1 MLRYYRLNGHVKEI
15 KNPGEYKEAN
25 LIKMVDPQYEDI
37 YKISKKERILHEYLK
52 DSLDKNEIPRLE
64 NYNNQLFLLI
74 RVPTEDDDKPGNL
87 TFKTT
92 PMGIILTSERL
103 ILIASED
110 MNIIDVVINN
120 YGKKFESI
128 RSFVMMILLATT
140 KRYLKYLKTLNI
152 NIIRAEA
159 KLRKTQSNQE
169 LINLMEIEKSLVY
182 FTTSLKGNQMV
193 MERLLTGK
201 LSENEEEKDFI
212 RDVIIENNQA
222 LEMSQLYGS
231 IVDSLTSAFSSIISN
246 NLNIVMKAL
255 AALTIILNFPMLVSS
270 MYGMNVPLPFQNQK
284 YAFIIVIVI
293 SIVLTAGSTWYLI
306 RRKWF

>member
-1 MLRYYRLNGHVKEI
+1 M
-15 KNPGEYKEAN
+15 
-25 LIKMVDPQYEDI
+25 
-37 YKISKKERILHEYLK
+37 
-52 DSLDKNEIPRLE
+52 E
-64 NYNNQLFLLI
+64 NYKNQLFLLI

-92 PMGIILTSERL
+92 PMGIILTPEKL
-103 ILIASED
+103 ILIASEN

-140 KRYLKYLKTLNI
+140 KRYLKYLKTLNV

-193 MERLLTGK
+193 MERLLSGK
-201 LSENEEEKDFI
+201 LSENDEEKEFI

-222 LEMSQLYGS
+222 LEMSQLYNN
-231 IVDSLTSAFSSIISN
+231 IVDSLTNAFSSIISN

-270 MYGMNVPLPFQNQK
+270 VYGMNVPLPFQNQK
-284 YAFIIVIVI
+284 YAFIIVIII
-293 SIVLTAGSTWYLI
+293 SIVLTMASTWYLI
-306 RRKWF
+306 KRKWF

>member
-15 KNPGEYKEAN
+15 KNPAEYKEAN

-37 YKISKKERILHEYLK
+37 YKISKKERIIHEYLK

-64 NYNNQLFLLI
+64 NYKNQLFLLI

-92 PMGIILTSERL
+92 PMGIILTPDKL
-103 ILIASED
+103 VLIASED
-110 MNIIDVVINN
+110 VNIIDVVINN

-128 RSFVMMILLATT
+128 RSLVMMILLATT
-140 KRYLKYLKTLNI
+140 KRYLKYLKTLNV
-152 NIIRAEA
+152 NIIRAESR
-159 KLRKTQSNQE
+159 LRKTQSNQE

-193 MERLLTGK
+193 MERLLSGK
-201 LSENEEEKDFI
+201 LSENDEEKEFI

-222 LEMSQLYGS
+222 LEMSQLYSS

-270 MYGMNVPLPFQNQK
+270 VYGMNVPLPFQNQK

-293 SIVLTAGSTWYLI
+293 SIVLTIMSTWYLI
-306 RRKWF
+306 KRKWF

>member
-15 KNPGEYKEAN
+15 KNSAEYKDAN

-37 YKISKKERILHEYLK
+37 YKISKKERIIHEYLK

-64 NYNNQLFLLI
+64 NYKNQLFLLI
-74 RVPTEDDDKPGNL
+74 RVPTEDDNKPGNL

-92 PMGIILTSERL
+92 PMGIILTPEKL
-103 ILIASED
+103 ILIAPED

-128 RSFVMMILLATT
+128 RSFVMMVLLATT

-159 KLRKTQSNQE
+159 RLRKTQSNQE

-193 MERLLTGK
+193 MERLLSGK
-201 LSENEEEKDFI
+201 LSENDEEKEFI

-222 LEMSQLYGS
+222 LEMSQLYNN

-270 MYGMNVPLPFQNQK
+270 VYGMNVPLPFQNQK
-284 YAFIIVIVI
+284 YAFIIVIAI
-293 SIVLTAGSTWYLI
+293 SIVLTMLSTWYLI
-306 RRKWF
+306 KRKWF

>member
-15 KNPGEYKEAN
+15 KNTGEYKEAN

-74 RVPTEDDDKPGNL
+74 RVPTEDDNKPGNL

-92 PMGIILTSERL
+92 PMGIILTPEKL

-128 RSFVMMILLATT
+128 RSFVMMVLLATT

-159 KLRKTQSNQE
+159 RLRKTQSNQE

-193 MERLLTGK
+193 MERLLSGK
-201 LSENEEEKDFI
+201 LSENDEEKEFI

-222 LEMSQLYGS
+222 LEMSQLYNN

-270 MYGMNVPLPFQNQK
+270 VYGMNVPLPFQNQK
-284 YAFIIVIVI
+284 YAFIIVIAI
-293 SIVLTAGSTWYLI
+293 SIVLTMLSTWYLI
-306 RRKWF
+306 KRKWF

>member
-15 KNPGEYKEAN
+15 KNSAEYEEAD
-25 LIKMVDPQYEDI
+25 LIKVLDPQYEDI
-37 YKISKKERILHEYLK
+37 YKISKKERIIHEYLK

-64 NYNNQLFLLI
+64 NYKNQLFLLI
-74 RVPTEDDDKPGNL
+74 RVPTEADDKPGNL

-92 PMGIILTSERL
+92 PMGIILTPEKL

-128 RSFVMMILLATT
+128 RSFVMIVLLATT

-152 NIIRAEA
+152 NIIGAEA
-159 KLRKTQSNQE
+159 RLRKTQSNQE

-193 MERLLTGK
+193 MERLLSGK
-201 LSENEEEKDFI
+201 LWENDEEKEFI

-222 LEMSQLYGS
+222 LEMSRLYSS

-270 MYGMNVPLPFQNQK
+270 VYGMNVSLPFQNQK

-293 SIVLTAGSTWYLI
+293 SIVLTMISTWYLI
-306 RRKWF
+306 KRKWF